1 MYKRQVIHEIG
12 TSIADLAFADMTITQ
27 QRDWVT
33 EYFQRTPSLLIWDNV
48 ENISGFPAG
57 SPGLLEEHESAELN
71 EFLSQ
76 ITSSGATSV
85 LLISRRSHEPWLN
98 IEHVTEPWN
107 GLNTA
112 ESVELAGH
120 IIEKSGV
127 DPNRITPEVSELLQA
142 VSGHPLALQI
152 ALPLLKDVPLSVLI
166 AELKRTEEEL
176 PPSSDE
182 EGRDKYF
189 TAVMELSL
197 IHI

>member
-1 MYKRQVIHEIG
+1 MERLIDQNKIILLAGNTGSGKTEFALNLGRWFQKVGRPQRPGGVFYTTFETSHPSGLERVIHEIG

-76 ITSSGATSV
+76 ITSGGATSV
-85 LLISRRSHEPWLN
+85 LLISRRSHESWLN

-120 IIEKSGV
+120 IIEK
-127 DPNRITPEVSELLQA
+127 
-142 VSGHPLALQI
+142 
-152 ALPLLKDVPLSVLI
+152 
-166 AELKRTEEEL
+166 
-176 PPSSDE
+176 
-182 EGRDKYF
+182 
-189 TAVMELSL
+189 LSL